1 VSTIQVRPVRNG
13 EERRRFLTFP
23 WVVYRDDPLWVP
35 PLLPELAKRI
45 DPEHGVFF
53 KRGEAEFFVAWQDGK
68 PVGTI
73 CAAEDPPT
81 NETTGSRDCIFGFFE
96 CLDDQRVADALLLA
110 ASDWGRRRNLESLW
124 GPFNLDYEDSYGV
137 LIEGRERPPALFCGH
152 TPSYYRT
159 LLERHGMQPARA
171 DNLAFAIDLDLQ
183 TPSAQRLFRIA
194 DRLRS
199 RGRITVRGA
208 DLEHWDEEIDR
219 VHRLLNVAL
228 AHLPGHLGWRRDV
241 LEAMLVP
248 FREIIDPYL
257 VLFAEVEG
265 EAVGWFPGIPNLN
278 EAFARANGLRYPW
291 NYAQIW
297 WHMRRQ
303 PECLAVKSVLVPPE
317 HWGSGVAVLLFAEMA
332 ERALERGFKWLDLS
346 ITSEDNPNTPMLA
359 ERMGAKIYKRYRVY
373 RGPI

>member
-1 VSTIQVRPVRNG
+1 MSTIQVRPVRNG

-45 DPEHGVFF
+45 DPKRGVFF

-81 NETTGSRDCIFGFFE
+81 NEKTSSRDCIFGFFE
-96 CLDDQRVADALLLA
+96 CLDDQRVADALLQA

-124 GPFNLDYEDSYGV
+124 GLFNLDYEDSYGV
-137 LIEGRERPPALFCGH
+137 LIEGRDRPPALFCGH
-152 TPSYYRT
+152 TPSYYMT

-291 NYAQIW
+291 NYAQLW

-317 HWGSGVAVLLFAEMA
+317 HWGSGVAVMLFAEMA

>member
-1 VSTIQVRPVRNG
+1 MSTIQVRPVRSG
-13 EERRRFLTFP
+13 EERRRFLSFP
-23 WVVYRDDPLWVP
+23 WLVYRNDPLWVP

-45 DPEHGVFF
+45 DPKRGVFF

-96 CLDDQRVADALLLA
+96 CLDDQRVADALLQA

-137 LIEGRERPPALFCGH
+137 LIEGRDRPPALFCGH

-208 DLEHWDEEIDR
+208 DLEHWDVEIDR

-291 NYAQIW
+291 NYAQLW

-317 HWGSGVAVLLFAEMA
+317 HWGSGVAVMLFAEMA